1 MRGFSPNR
9 WSLAGLVVLTALL
22 AIGAGD
28 DARFNNLG
36 HKLMCVCGCN
46 QVLLEC
52 NHVGCAYS
60 DRMRGEL
67 AAGLERSESDDLT
80 LQTFVQK
87 YGPTVL
93 IAPTSTGFNRVAWLV
108 PYLALALGVI
118 SVVVLARN
126 WSHRTQPVSNSA
138 NETPDMLDAY
148 RRQARKET
156 EL

>member
-1 MRGFSPNR
+1 MRFSLIRDKRLHLIP
-9 WSLAGLVVLTALL
+9 ALL
-22 AIGAGD
+22 LAVLLLLGAGD
-28 DARFNNLG
+28 DSARIDRLG

-67 AAGLERSESDDLT
+67 AAGVERSESDDLT

-118 SVVVLARN
+118 S
-126 WSHRTQPVSNSA
+126 
-138 NETPDMLDAY
+138 
-148 RRQARKET
+148 
-156 EL
+156 

>member
-1 MRGFSPNR
+1 MFPARRPAAIALITLIAF
-9 WSLAGLVVLTALL
+9 LT
-22 AIGAGD
+22 IGAGD
-28 DARFNNLG
+28 DTRFNALG

-67 AAGLERSESDDLT
+67 AASIDRSESDDLT
-80 LQTFVQK
+80 LQDFVQK

-108 PYLALALGVI
+108 PYLALAFGVV
-118 SVVVLARN
+118 SLVVLVRA
-126 WSHRTQPVSNSA
+126 WSSRAQPVALSA
-138 NETPDMLDAY
+138 APL
-148 RRQARKET
+148 
-156 EL
+156 